1 MMGTIREFKITSDS
15 KGKELISFAMA
26 LHNLIKLPLAI
37 RSLNERGIR
46 IEDGKIVDYDYTGP
60 VLEQVLKENRL
71 VRAVPV
77 TGAYRG
83 KSVIVAPI
91 RDDEDNV
98 IAAIGVSDTYGAL
111 DFIECFCRNPTVV
124 KEVEKCLLKRR
135 AKSNSKKDG

>member
-1 MMGTIREFKITSDS
+1 MG
-15 KGKELISFAMA
+15 

-46 IEDGKIVDYDYTGP
+46 IEDGEIVDYDYTGP

-71 VRAVPV
+71 IRAVPT

-83 KSVIVAPI
+83 KSVVVAPI
-91 RDDEDNV
+91 RDNENNV
-98 IAAIGVSDTYGAL
+98 IAVIGVSDTYGAF

-124 KEVEKCLLKRR
+124 KEVEKCLIEKQ
-135 AKSNSKKDG
+135 SKPGSKNGG